1 MSHHYCAS
9 FKTCH
14 LFYLFSENKSNATE
28 ANRIW
33 ALLDHPLNYNITAFG
48 FRPFCNHY
56 NAKSFSFLISLFYL
70 FCNAMDVIGDFRDEN
85 DISSSSHSGVESN
98 PSRPMTHYF
107 YNHNS
112 MKGFSGGVNSV
123 YSFCCNGYGRKK
135 TESDICSSQIVV
147 DCFRQSNNRNTVF
160 KKPMGNPECSIS
172 TNAYQTVYIKIL

>member
-85 DISSSSHSGVESN
+85 DISSS
-98 PSRPMTHYF
+98 
-107 YNHNS
+107 
-112 MKGFSGGVNSV
+112 
-123 YSFCCNGYGRKK
+123 
-135 TESDICSSQIVV
+135 QIVV

-172 TNAYQTVYIKIL
+172 TNTYQTVYIKIL